1 MAAQLSLSLS
11 SLGVLTCILSMDASV
26 AQVGDKLVMVNGHDV
41 EVCDHYEAVNI
52 MREAGSQLRL
62 EVSREVTR
70 IVPEKVGI
78 YKKKK
83 ENS

>member
-1 MAAQLSLSLS
+1 
-11 SLGVLTCILSMDASV
+11 
-26 AQVGDKLVMVNGHDV
+26 MVNGHDV

-70 IVPEKVGI
+70 IVPEKVGLHDNVI
-78 YKKKK
+78 HKIVHMQMWFVLATQKTMAH
-83 ENS
+83 

>member
-1 MAAQLSLSLS
+1 
-11 SLGVLTCILSMDASV
+11 
-26 AQVGDKLVMVNGHDV
+26 MVNGHDV

-70 IVPEKVGI
+70 IVPEKVGVHEN
-78 YKKKK
+78 KKRERVRERKK
-83 ENS
+83 NMNICKSSEVAFIIRCTISSVLSEE

>member
-1 MAAQLSLSLS
+1 ML
-11 SLGVLTCILSMDASV
+11 VLLP
-26 AQVGDKLVMVNGHDV
+26 QVGDKLLMVNGHDV

-70 IVPEKVGI
+70 IVPEKVGVH
-78 YKKKK
+78 
-83 ENS
+83 ENILEET

>member
-1 MAAQLSLSLS
+1 M
-11 SLGVLTCILSMDASV
+11 
-26 AQVGDKLVMVNGHDV
+26 NGHDV

-70 IVPEKVGI
+70 IVPEKVGVQG
-78 YKKKK
+78 
-83 ENS
+83 